1 MTRLGLTGW
10 FGNIQLLARTLL
22 TCAYQPCKNE
32 GVPFN
37 SRFILNC
44 QIWVQSRQNF
54 EIYGSNCP
62 IQGGCMF
69 QWFLKEYC
77 SYGVELFS
85 MYACFKERS
94 AHLIRRYGRMR
105 VILDGT
111 SALKFISNFEFFWPA
126 WVTSLGVTGR
136 FGNFKLLVR
145 TLLTCA
151 YHPCKNEGLTF
162 NTRSILNCQNRVQY
176 RLNFKNYGSNC
187 PIQGGA
193 CFNDF
198 SKNIVATG

>member
-1 MTRLGLTGW
+1 
-10 FGNIQLLARTLL
+10 
-22 TCAYQPCKNE
+22 
-32 GVPFN
+32 
-37 SRFILNC
+37 
-44 QIWVQSRQNF
+44 
-54 EIYGSNCP
+54 
-62 IQGGCMF
+62 MF

-111 SALKFISNFEFFWPA
+111 SALKFIWNFEIFWPA
-126 WVTSLGVTGR
+126 WVTRLGVTGW

-151 YHPCKNEGLTF
+151 YQPCKNEGVTF
-162 NTRSILNCQNRVQY
+162 NSRSILNCQIWVQS
-176 RLNFKNYGSNC
+176 RQNFEIYGSNC
-187 PIQGGA
+187 PIQGGCMFQWFLKEYCSCGGLNFQHVFLHDRA
-193 CFNDF
+193 ICTFNWKVWSYAGHPRRDIKF
-198 SKNIVATG
+198 EIYLKC